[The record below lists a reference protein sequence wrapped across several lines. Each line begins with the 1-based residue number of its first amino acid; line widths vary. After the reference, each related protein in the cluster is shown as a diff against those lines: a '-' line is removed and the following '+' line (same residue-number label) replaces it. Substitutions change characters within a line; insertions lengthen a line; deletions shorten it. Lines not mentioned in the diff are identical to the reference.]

1 MLGSR
6 ANALPSNIEL
16 GSGALLGANVKAS
29 PRESQFLAGAI
40 SLPAAWSESSA
51 RRACAL
57 AALAQQRQVQCAAVE
72 RRRLDRARERERERA
87 PVVRRPLPNDP
98 LPKPTLTWFMGF
110 WKRRA
115 PALRASLLHAAPLRH
130 APPGYVV
137 CCAVLCA
144 AAPLPRA
151 RLSMCSLFMFA
162 APTPMMLA
170 LYIHCSRLDR
180 CRAIFTLDES
190 SDYLYRQRAIVAR
203 PVWK

>member
-16 GSGALLGANVKAS
+16 RSGALLGANVKAS

-57 AALAQQRQVQCAAVE
+57 VALAQQRQVQCAAVE

-115 PALRASLLHAAPLRH
+115 PALRASLLHAAPRRS
-130 APPGYVV
+130 GTFRRVTW
-137 CCAVLCA
+137 CAVLCCA
-144 AAPLPRA
+144 LRLLCRAPDFPCVRC
-151 RLSMCSLFMFA
+151 SCSL
-162 APTPMMLA
+162 
-170 LYIHCSRLDR
+170 HRRQWCSRCTYTAADWTDAVRFLPWTRVRIIYTDR
-180 CRAIFTLDES
+180 E
-190 SDYLYRQRAIVAR
+190 
-203 PVWK
+203 P